1 MSLASQD
8 VAAVSKEG
16 GLSHGLLSKLV
27 KNPNQNP
34 DWREIKLTP
43 MVSKMVQW

>member
-16 GLSHGLLSKLV
+16 GLSPGLLSKPA
-27 KNPNQNP
+27 KNPNQSP
-34 DWREIKLTP
+34 KSREIKLTP
-43 MVSKMVQW
+43 VVSQMMQW